1 LGAAPECQ
9 REALRQIDFFFD
21 LNVFGFD
28 SVADDLFRAKSEG
41 QGLSIDLRRTL
52 FDSITLATA

>member
-1 LGAAPECQ
+1 LGAAPEYQ

-28 SVADDLFRAKSEG
+28 SVADDLFSGKIRGSGPEY
-41 QGLSIDLRRTL
+41 
-52 FDSITLATA
+52 

>member
-1 LGAAPECQ
+1 LEAAPECQ

-41 QGLSIDLRRTL
+41 QGLSIDL
-52 FDSITLATA
+52 TAHLV

>member
-28 SVADDLFRAKSEG
+28 SVADDLSVFNDGNAVIGYHHGS
-41 QGLSIDLRRTL
+41 RRIL
-52 FDSITLATA
+52 ISHPHAV